1 MDRVTTPVPRAL
13 KLFWAGFGL
22 VVIAGAAYLQYLG
35 PIKPPATLPARQ
47 ADGAIPAP
55 SPMLLAASAV
65 DPAWKIPHPGPY
77 GITPMRYYA
86 ARPATTTTTAGKP
99 EIAIMVAGLGY
110 ALAPGLA
117 AVKTLPP
124 AVSLGFSP
132 YGAHDAALTLAARK
146 AGHETILGL
155 PMQVNNSPDITEGD
169 QALHA
174 GASPATNLKRLDWAL
189 SRIQGYA
196 GVTDAIGMTV
206 PETFMTH
213 PHAASWLAG
222 QISASG
228 LFLVAA
234 TPGASL
240 PSGVTGRSATIVIDP
255 DSGTSAITND
265 LNLLVSTAIAK
276 GSAIGVITE
285 PTRAGIATLAAWLR
299 SPSTSHVS
307 LVPVS
312 TLADPGASAAGSP

>member
-13 KLFWAGFGL
+13 KLFWGGFGL

-86 ARPATTTTTAGKP
+86 ARPATATAAGKP
-99 EIAIMVAGLGY
+99 EIAILVAGLGY

-124 AVSLGFSP
+124 AVSLGLSP
-132 YGAHDAALTLAARK
+132 YGVHDAALALAARK

-155 PMQVNNSPDITEGD
+155 PMQVNDAPDITEGD

-174 GASPATNLKRLDWAL
+174 GASSATNLKRLDWAL

-196 GVTDAIGMTV
+196 GVTDAIGVTV

-228 LFLVAA
+228 LFLIAA
-234 TPGASL
+234 SPGAAL
-240 PSGVTGRSATIVIDP
+240 PSGVTGQSATIVIDP
-255 DSGTSAITND
+255 ATGTSAIVND

-312 TLADPGASAAGSP
+312 TLAEASAAGSP